1 MPVIVPAQLK
11 EVKTLQI
18 NISEITYTAAY
29 WILLAPIIGAAFDI
43 FTGWIQAS
51 VNGVWDSTKM
61 RKGLYRKSGELAVV
75 LLGYVAEMAVAA
87 AAQVHLATFL
97 SLYICV
103 MEFISILENLDQA
116 GIMIPSFI
124 KERLGKIKENADK
137 GE

>member
-1 MPVIVPAQLK
+1 MELSQ
-11 EVKTLQI
+11 
-18 NISEITYTAAY
+18 ITYTQPY
-29 WILLAPIIGAAFDI
+29 WIILLPLIGAAFDI

-51 VNGVWDSTKM
+51 VNSSWDSTKM

-103 MEFISILENLDQA
+103 MESISILENLDQA

-124 KERLGKIKENADK
+124 KERLGKIKEDADK

>member
-1 MPVIVPAQLK
+1 
-11 EVKTLQI
+11 
-18 NISEITYTAAY
+18 
-29 WILLAPIIGAAFDI
+29 
-43 FTGWIQAS
+43 
-51 VNGVWDSTKM
+51 M